1 MRRVISFILML
12 VIVLSLACPAFAATN
27 SPADKAP
34 TTGGGTAGTAQPKP
48 HNSGSNPKTGDIIM
62 TWVIVLAVSLIAL
75 VAVVMIYRKK
85 FA

>member
-34 TTGGGTAGTAQPKP
+34 AKVD
-48 HNSGSNPKTGDIIM
+48 NSGSNPKTGDIIM